1 MDVLIIQTAFAGDLV
16 LTTPLI
22 QACADTLPDVTID
35 VLCIPST
42 SGLLSNHPHLRN
54 VISYDKR
61 GGERMASVMRTLSRR
76 SYDICLTPHRSM
88 RSAILARSS
97 RARVRVSFDRSA
109 GGPLHT
115 HRVAYDKDAH
125 EVRRNLSLLTPL
137 GVVPDQDTP
146 PRLYPSTEDAMQARD
161 IHDRLGGRP
170 VICLAPGSVWPTKR
184 WTEYGYA
191 DLASALLATHSVV
204 LLGGADDRVLCSRI
218 IARVADARCISMAG
232 ELSYLISAALLREAA
247 VLVSNDSAPV
257 HIASA
262 VGTPVVEIFGATSPA
277 FGFTPFAV
285 PHRIVELDGLPCK
298 PCGIHGSLRCPK
310 GHFSCMKDLSVETV
324 YGAVMDLLRSQP
336 AGRHFPHPHT

>member
-16 LTTPLI
+16 LTTPVI
-22 QACADTLPDVTID
+22 QACADTLPDPVID

-42 SGLLSNHPHLRN
+42 AGLLKNHPLLRE
-54 VISYDKR
+54 VIAYDKR

-76 SYDICLTPHRSM
+76 CYDICLTPHRSM
-88 RSAILARSS
+88 RSALLARSS

-115 HRVAYDKDAH
+115 HRVVYDRKAH
-125 EVRRNLSLLTPL
+125 EVRRNLSLLTAL
-137 GVVPDQDTP
+137 GVTPMLDTP
-146 PRLYPSTEDAMQARD
+146 PRLYPSEDDAMQARE
-161 IHDRLGGRP
+161 IVGRLGVRP
-170 VICLAPGSVWPTKR
+170 VLCLAPGSVWPTKR
-184 WTEYGYA
+184 WTEHGFA

-218 IARVADARCISMAG
+218 VARVEDARCISMAG
-232 ELSYLISAALLREAA
+232 ELSYLTSAALLREADA
-247 VLVSNDSAPV
+247 LVSNDSAPV

-262 VGTPVVEIFGATSPA
+262 VSTPVVEIFGATSPA

-285 PHRIVELDGLPCK
+285 PHRIVELEGLPCK
-298 PCGIHGSLRCPK
+298 PCGIHGSIRCPE

-324 YGAVMDLLRSQP
+324 YGAVMDLLRSTRGQ
-336 AGRHFPHPHT
+336 